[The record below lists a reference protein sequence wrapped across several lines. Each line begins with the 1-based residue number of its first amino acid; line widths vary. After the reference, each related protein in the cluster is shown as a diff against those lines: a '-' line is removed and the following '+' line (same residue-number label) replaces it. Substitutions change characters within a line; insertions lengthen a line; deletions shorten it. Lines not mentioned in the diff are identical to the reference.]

1 MPFIKIWVHLIFSTK
16 NRKSLITPD
25 LKPALIKHI
34 RENADNKKIYID
46 FLNCVSDHIHILLSL
61 KGDQTISKIA
71 QLIKG
76 ESSNW
81 INKNN
86 LTHLKFEWQEEYIA
100 ISVSESIVPK
110 VRDYIKNQEAHHKKK
125 TFAEE
130 YKELMEKFK
139 FDKISG

>member
-1 MPFIKIWVHLIFSTK
+1 MPFIKIWVHLIFSIK
-16 NRKSLITPD
+16 NRKNLITPE
-25 LKPALIKHI
+25 LKPELIKHI
-34 RENADNKKIYID
+34 RENADSKKIYID

-86 LTHLKFEWQEEYIA
+86 LIARKFEWQEEFIA

-110 VRDYIKNQEAHHKKK
+110 VRDYIKKQEAHHKKK

-139 FDKISG
+139 FDKG